1 MSNSKQRPYEQ
12 ENYLASPEIIYY
24 GDRKFNYT
32 VIQEGVYPPVAQ
44 LKFTEAP
51 NYFPVPDNY
60 IIKTT
65 WGWSNNCQIIQCS
78 IYYIEEIAK
87 ANLKLHDES
96 SKTTQIRH
104 TKGLAKCAQI
114 NFENSIQNYYNF
126 KDRVVLKTLEFTVQN
141 KDYYT
146 TFGEKTPNKQKQKL
160 QSVVCIQDVENVPR
174 DAYRYFAAMESKLPW
189 KYAVSQT
196 RQEIDA
202 HMEQLIP
209 INFVDLTPTITPDFS
224 EEPDITDPIIVEQ
237 VNSAIGKGAYRS
249 IKKILKY
256 IVPAYIQ
263 NEKLDPAS
271 PIIHLRISG
280 DGPDTLIRELQELSS
295 IRMVIDNIVWNF
307 KLYFS
312 SDWKFLATCLG
323 FNVANSNYFCP
334 WCEIAKNQRGDRQ
347 TEWIISKK
355 MSILNENPK
364 AYPGHHSPPLF
375 NMIPLDHYVP
385 DKLHII
391 LHITV
396 CLWELVLQEIKNEG
410 LFNDITRNII
420 IKEMEILKIRFE
432 FWKIRNT
439 DNWCYTSLMGND
451 KLCVLRK
458 FNLAK
463 LFDPKRAAL
472 IRSLWNG
479 FAELYDLLG
488 ERETNSHYF
497 RLKAKEWYELF
508 LKKTVV
514 NPETNIILVQGLYR
528 SLDLTP
534 YIHILVSHIWEFM
547 LKHQSYSRDY
557 GT

>member
-1 MSNSKQRPYEQ
+1 
-12 ENYLASPEIIYY
+12 
-24 GDRKFNYT
+24 
-32 VIQEGVYPPVAQ
+32 
-44 LKFTEAP
+44 
-51 NYFPVPDNY
+51 
-60 IIKTT
+60 
-65 WGWSNNCQIIQCS
+65 
-78 IYYIEEIAK
+78 
-87 ANLKLHDES
+87 
-96 SKTTQIRH
+96 
-104 TKGLAKCAQI
+104 
-114 NFENSIQNYYNF
+114 
-126 KDRVVLKTLEFTVQN
+126 
-141 KDYYT
+141 
-146 TFGEKTPNKQKQKL
+146 
-160 QSVVCIQDVENVPR
+160 
-174 DAYRYFAAMESKLPW
+174 MESKLPW
-189 KYAVSQT
+189 EYAVSQT

-209 INFVDLTPTITPDFS
+209 INFVNLTPTITPDFS

-237 VNSAIGKGAYRS
+237 VNSAIGKDAYRS

-280 DGPDTLIRELQELSS
+280 DGRNVGQKVKHVMITIALLDDSAKLFESNYHYTVVLFPGIENYSTLKIAADTLIRELQELSS
-295 IRMVIDNIVWNF
+295 IGMVIDNIVWNF

-385 DKLHII
+385 DKLHIM
-391 LHITV
+391 LRITDQI
-396 CLWELVLQEIKNEG
+396 E
-410 LFNDITRNII
+410 T
-420 IKEMEILKIRFE
+420 LKIRFE
-432 FWKIRNT
+432 FWKICDT
-439 DNWCYTSLMGND
+439 DNWCYTFLMGND
-451 KLCVLRK
+451 KLCVFRK

-463 LFDPKRAAL
+463 LFDPEHAAL

-488 ERETNSHYF
+488 ERETNPHYF
-497 RLKAKEWYELF
+497 RLKAKE
-508 LKKTVV
+508 
-514 NPETNIILVQGLYR
+514 
-528 SLDLTP
+528 
-534 YIHILVSHIWEFM
+534 
-547 LKHQSYSRDY
+547 
-557 GT
+557 